1 MTNPPRDLAFLRG
14 LTQSRGR
21 DGFGITRRDAL
32 RVAGVSAAALGLAAC
47 GVQGKKVAPP
57 KASAAAGYWADKK
70 KNGTVRFANWPL
82 YIDKDG
88 KKYPTLEKFTKDTGI
103 KVTYQEAIQD
113 NSTWFGKIQP
123 QLAAGQDIG
132 YDLMVMTNGIQ
143 LGRAIALGYL
153 VPLDHSKLP
162 NFAANAGAKYKNPS
176 YDPKNTYTVPWQS
189 GLTGI
194 AYNPKYVNGDITSIK
209 ELWNPKYKGKVG
221 MLLDSQEI
229 ANFGMFLLGID
240 PDKSVQADWEKA
252 GQKLQ
257 EQRDAGIVRKYYE
270 NDYVDALVRGDIWIC
285 MAWSGDIYQQV
296 AEGQNLKFVVPEEG
310 GNIWTDNMCIPK
322 TAQNPVD
329 ALAMMNYV
337 YQPEVAATLAK
348 YITYIT
354 PVPSTQ
360 QLVKAEADKATGAEK
375 KSLELMAAS
384 PLIYPSESD
393 MARLRSYRTLTPA
406 EEKVFEGIFQPIT
419 QG

>member
-1 MTNPPRDLAFLRG
+1 
-14 LTQSRGR
+14 
-21 DGFGITRRDAL
+21 
-32 RVAGVSAAALGLAAC
+32 
-47 GVQGKKVAPP
+47 
-57 KASAAAGYWADKK
+57 
-70 KNGTVRFANWPL
+70 
-82 YIDKDG
+82 
-88 KKYPTLEKFTKDTGI
+88 
-103 KVTYQEAIQD
+103 
-113 NSTWFGKIQP
+113 
-123 QLAAGQDIG
+123 
-132 YDLMVMTNGIQ
+132 
-143 LGRAIALGYL
+143 
-153 VPLDHSKLP
+153 
-162 NFAANAGAKYKNPS
+162 
-176 YDPKNTYTVPWQS
+176 
-189 GLTGI
+189 
-194 AYNPKYVNGDITSIK
+194 
-209 ELWNPKYKGKVG
+209 
-221 MLLDSQEI
+221 
-229 ANFGMFLLGID
+229 MFLLGID